1 MAEPRKTVGVVEQ
14 VATSMLLQAI
24 NRLGVPLLMAGV
36 TWMVVQAVALD
47 RRVSLM
53 ERELDTHLSR
63 VVRLEGFR
71 EADMERSSQRQQ
83 AITDVLATL
92 RNDLAGIRADQSA
105 MLRALTRLESITD
118 RNTAPTMNGGSR

>member
-36 TWMVVQAVALD
+36 TWMVVQTVALD

-71 EADMERSSQRQQ
+71 EADMERSTQRQQ

-92 RNDLAGIRADQSA
+92 RNDLAGIRADQAA
-105 MLRALTRLESITD
+105 MLRALTRLESLSD
-118 RNTAPTMNGGSR
+118 NHRASANGGSPR